1 MFKPIGEVAEGS
13 KTATARAADLAKAEA
28 MGEAKGRAEVLGD
41 LVKEV
46 RTQMADKLTAA
57 EARAASAEARA
68 ASAEARAT
76 ELQVENAVLK
86 VQTPQKIVDTCT
98 IDDSG
103 D

>member
-28 MGEAKGRAEVLGD
+28 MGEAKGRAEVLRD

-46 RTQMADKLTAA
+46 MTQMADMNAKLTV
-57 EARAASAEARA
+57 AEARA

-86 VQTPQKIVDTCT
+86 VRTPQKIVDTCT

>member
-13 KTATARAADLAKAEA
+13 KTAAARAADLAKAEA

-41 LVKEV
+41 LVKRLE
-46 RTQMADKLTAA
+46 TQMADMNAKLTA
-57 EARAASAEARA
+57 AEARA

-86 VQTPQKIVDTCT
+86 VRAPPKIFDTCT
-98 IDDSG
+98 RLRRLNSRIR
-103 D
+103 